1 MLISRVPAMVIRILY
16 SIFTQTLIVMKFT
29 IDKQEKY
36 VLIKIQ
42 EAKLTTLVA
51 PELKA
56 EFLLLHQ
63 QEYKNMIVDMSETQ
77 YCDSSGL
84 SALLTGFRLCRDT
97 GGSFILAALQD
108 HVRKLIAI
116 SQLDNMLTIV
126 PTVNEAIDF
135 IFMDEIEK
143 QLHKG

>member
-1 MLISRVPAMVIRILY
+1 
-16 SIFTQTLIVMKFT
+16 MKFT

-84 SALLTGFRLCRDT
+84 SALLTGFRLCRDA
-97 GGSFILAALQD
+97 GGSFILTALQD

-116 SQLDNMLTIV
+116 SQLDNMLSIV

>member
-1 MLISRVPAMVIRILY
+1 
-16 SIFTQTLIVMKFT
+16 MKFT

-36 VLIKIQ
+36 VLIRIQ
-42 EAKLTTLVA
+42 EQKLTTLVA

-56 EFLLLHQ
+56 EFLLLYQ
-63 QEYKNMIVDMSETQ
+63 QEYKNMVVDLSEVQ

-84 SALLTGFRLCRDT
+84 SAILTGFRLCRDS
-97 GGSFILAALQD
+97 GGSFVLAALQD

-116 SQLDNMLTIV
+116 SQLDNMLNIV
-126 PTVNEAIDF
+126 PTVNEAVDF

-143 QLHKG
+143 QLHKN

>member
-1 MLISRVPAMVIRILY
+1 MLISQGIRLVILII
-16 SIFTQTLIVMKFT
+16 SSNFTQTLSVMKFT

-97 GGSFILAALQD
+97 GGSFILTCLQD

-116 SQLDNMLTIV
+116 SQLDNMLSIV

-143 QLHKG
+143 QLHKS

>member
-1 MLISRVPAMVIRILY
+1 MAIQILC

-77 YCDSSGL
+77 YCDSS
-84 SALLTGFRLCRDT
+84 
-97 GGSFILAALQD
+97 
-108 HVRKLIAI
+108 H
-116 SQLDNMLTIV
+116 LDNMLTIV
-126 PTVNEAIDF
+126 PTVNEGIDF

>member
-1 MLISRVPAMVIRILY
+1 MHY
-16 SIFTQTLIVMKFT
+16 T

-36 VLIKIQ
+36 AVLTLK

-56 EFLLLHQ
+56 EFLVLHQ
-63 QEYKNMIVDMSETQ
+63 ENYKNIIVDLSETQ

-84 SALLTGFRLCRDT
+84 SALLTGFRFCRDAGGTMILT
-97 GGSFILAALQD
+97 GLQE
-108 HVRKLIAI
+108 HIRRLIAI
-116 SQLDNMLTIV
+116 SQLDNMLNIV
-126 PTVNEAIDF
+126 PTMNEAVDY

-143 QLHKG
+143 QLHKS

>member
-1 MLISRVPAMVIRILY
+1 
-16 SIFTQTLIVMKFT
+16 MKLKV
-29 IDKQEKY
+29 DKKEKY
-36 VLIKIQ
+36 VVVQIQ
-42 EAKLTTLVA
+42 EQKLTTLVA

-56 EFLLLHQ
+56 EFLVIHQ
-63 QEYKNMIVDMSETQ
+63 EGLKNVIVDMSEVQ

-97 GGSFILAALQD
+97 EGTFILTNLQD

-116 SQLDNMLTIV
+116 SQLDNMLSIV
-126 PTVNEAIDF
+126 PTVNEAVDY

-143 QLHKG
+143 QIQKPL

>member
-1 MLISRVPAMVIRILY
+1 MH
-16 SIFTQTLIVMKFT
+16 FT

-36 VLIKIQ
+36 AVLTLH

-56 EFLLLHQ
+56 EFLVLHQ
-63 QEYKNMIVDMSETQ
+63 ENIKNIIVDLSETQ

-84 SALLTGFRLCRDT
+84 SALLTGFRFCRDSGGTLILT
-97 GGSFILAALQD
+97 GLQE
-108 HVRKLIAI
+108 HIRRLIAI
-116 SQLDNMLTIV
+116 SQLDNMLNIV
-126 PTVNEAIDF
+126 PTKNEAVDL

-143 QLHKG
+143 QIQKG